1 MKKEP
6 IWKDKLRFL
15 TLIFLGGNRTP
26 NRQARPEREQNIN
39 NSLFN
44 EYILSASYVTGIGP

>member
-26 NRQARPEREQNIN
+26 NRQARPEREQKSTTHYLMNT
-39 NSLFN
+39 
-44 EYILSASYVTGIGP
+44 Y